1 MSSNSSSDDESDRW
15 QELNEEGSNQFPL
28 ICLVCAH
35 SSQNTVEFFSHLN
48 GHKNWTDFLNQ
59 ESCHI
64 HDQYDWIRFVNF
76 VRSQHPPTWQEV
88 FSSEAW
94 KSGSEKLMFP
104 VIPDDP
110 VLALDIESILEEQNE
125 STLNKGP
132 SQTNSNGLDHHDCHP
147 CSSDLAN
154 IQAENQFLRQQLTTC
169 KRLLSKLS
177 SSEVTGAA
185 RLSVCPTSESEF
197 VNPVACSDPS
207 DSAYFCSYGHFAI
220 HAEMIN
226 DIVRTESYRNFILS
240 NAHTHFAGKTVLDV
254 GCGSGI
260 LSLFASE
267 AGATHV
273 YGVEA
278 SVDIF
283 AAAQETVIANHLS
296 DRITLL
302 RDCAENVKLPVDR
315 VDVIISEWMG
325 YFLLFESMLD
335 SVIQVALRCLTPAG
349 HIYPRHYSLCLLGI
363 SCGQKLRHDC
373 VDLWDNVYG
382 FQMPT
387 LRRAALTE
395 AHILDVSD
403 PRVIGPADAAQGFRI
418 LTSKPCQLYSLDLD
432 IVLKQR
438 RNQPISHWSDLQSA
452 EGPID
457 LWVDSTLDESAT
469 YQLDAFVGY
478 FDVQFDEDAP
488 NPVSFSTSPTSRT
501 THWKQTVFFLDKPIT
516 VKSGD
521 HLTGNFKVRRAIKD
535 VRGLECSLQLSS
547 LHGQPAVH
555 QLFSM
560 DYSCFFDPGFSQK
573 QWINSALDSAVREQN
588 VDRKASELALE
599 LHVQMKDA
607 MQTVDR
613 SIQEAIH
620 SIPRVLREVESLRID
635 AMTLG
640 SELQNTKEHL
650 SQIQMDS
657 QPTMSQLIELDRSRR
672 NAQQAANALRET
684 ARWSELVREIDEVL
698 EAKDLSQLCAT
709 IEGMESCLT
718 ALTHLPDYNE
728 RLALVGTHK
737 NSLESL
743 LAPQL
748 MQAFNEL
755 QAGLIDSA
763 QSAEELRH
771 LIDLFYR
778 IGRPEAARNYFTSC
792 LKIQVSQLWDQCT
805 KSTAEDLRNLPVPIL
820 QTVEQLVASANTNVS
835 EFGETLPGM
844 CEQRV
849 EKYRQFATF
858 VAHLIRLCENQIAQ
872 IGYSTLMDKLKTYQG
887 HDSLSP
893 ADTVTPNLTDIQIVC
908 DNLARAFVTP
918 FRYIGLIFASQCRLR
933 FSEQLNSIKLT
944 WDNPNDAVEGPSNAV
959 SQSMQ
964 LLSQASTFCLE
975 ETYGLCLPPLLDVI
989 QTYWEGLAAKWLVAV
1004 EQFSKQ
1010 LTILDNSA
1018 AYNQANFFSSALQ
1031 LASITGELSTRA
1043 DALVDNLLLQSSEH
1057 LSEWLQT
1064 GNVISLPT
1072 GNTIAFVRQLAWVHP
1087 DTNQQQALHCLA
1099 NSSLDVTRST
1109 PSSTANPS
1117 RPGEPHTH
1125 TSQCRVTAVHQAN
1138 VRMCRATVTM
1148 VRRVAL
1154 TPIGQYLLALPESF
1168 EPYMDANYH
1177 PRDADEWTVES
1188 PEDLVS
1194 SHGLAE
1200 CLRLG
1205 YPDAVS
1211 VSLNRSE
1218 QVDQDPSLSGS
1229 TQRKR
1234 LISHGQTS
1242 VTHKSGETPDS
1253 AALCWLETLV
1263 SGVAC
1268 DLLVSAVLK
1277 IESCAAIYNRRPDSA
1292 EESEDFAVLTEHGAK
1307 QLQVDLDY
1315 FRNLLDDL
1323 GLPLTG
1329 NLKALCDLIQ
1339 CPGEEFANLSASRP
1353 PRIVNAVA
1361 KLRGI

>member
-1 MSSNSSSDDESDRW
+1 M
-15 QELNEEGSNQFPL
+15 
-28 ICLVCAH
+28 
-35 SSQNTVEFFSHLN
+35 
-48 GHKNWTDFLNQ
+48 
-59 ESCHI
+59 
-64 HDQYDWIRFVNF
+64 
-76 VRSQHPPTWQEV
+76 
-88 FSSEAW
+88 
-94 KSGSEKLMFP
+94 
-104 VIPDDP
+104 
-110 VLALDIESILEEQNE
+110 
-125 STLNKGP
+125 
-132 SQTNSNGLDHHDCHP
+132 
-147 CSSDLAN
+147 
-154 IQAENQFLRQQLTTC
+154 QL
-169 KRLLSKLS
+169 
-177 SSEVTGAA
+177 
-185 RLSVCPTSESEF
+185 
-197 VNPVACSDPS
+197 
-207 DSAYFCSYGHFAI
+207 
-220 HAEMIN
+220 
-226 DIVRTESYRNFILS
+226 
-240 NAHTHFAGKTVLDV
+240 KTVLFP
-254 GCGSGI
+254 SGNHACVI
-260 LSLFASE
+260 QGIADS
-267 AGATHV
+267 
-273 YGVEA
+273 VEA
-278 SVDIF
+278 L
-283 AAAQETVIANHLS
+283 Q
-296 DRITLL
+296 DRITSYVSGLWTSGSSPRDQCRVDIIASLL
-302 RDCAENVKLPVDR
+302 R
-315 VDVIISEWMG
+315 
-325 YFLLFESMLD
+325 
-335 SVIQVALRCLTPAG
+335 
-349 HIYPRHYSLCLLGI
+349 
-363 SCGQKLRHDC
+363 
-373 VDLWDNVYG
+373 
-382 FQMPT
+382 
-387 LRRAALTE
+387 
-395 AHILDVSD
+395 
-403 PRVIGPADAAQGFRI
+403 
-418 LTSKPCQLYSLDLD
+418 
-432 IVLKQR
+432 
-438 RNQPISHWSDLQSA
+438 
-452 EGPID
+452 
-457 LWVDSTLDESAT
+457 
-469 YQLDAFVGY
+469 
-478 FDVQFDEDAP
+478 
-488 NPVSFSTSPTSRT
+488 
-501 THWKQTVFFLDKPIT
+501 
-516 VKSGD
+516 
-521 HLTGNFKVRRAIKD
+521 
-535 VRGLECSLQLSS
+535 
-547 LHGQPAVH
+547 
-555 QLFSM
+555 
-560 DYSCFFDPGFSQK
+560 
-573 QWINSALDSAVREQN
+573 
-588 VDRKASELALE
+588 
-599 LHVQMKDA
+599 
-607 MQTVDR
+607 
-613 SIQEAIH
+613 
-620 SIPRVLREVESLRID
+620 
-635 AMTLG
+635 
-640 SELQNTKEHL
+640 
-650 SQIQMDS
+650 
-657 QPTMSQLIELDRSRR
+657 
-672 NAQQAANALRET
+672 
-684 ARWSELVREIDEVL
+684 
-698 EAKDLSQLCAT
+698 
-709 IEGMESCLT
+709 
-718 ALTHLPDYNE
+718 
-728 RLALVGTHK
+728 
-737 NSLESL
+737 
-743 LAPQL
+743 
-748 MQAFNEL
+748 
-755 QAGLIDSA
+755 
-763 QSAEELRH
+763 
-771 LIDLFYR
+771 
-778 IGRPEAARNYFTSC
+778 
-792 LKIQVSQLWDQCT
+792 
-805 KSTAEDLRNLPVPIL
+805 
-820 QTVEQLVASANTNVS
+820 
-835 EFGETLPGM
+835 
-844 CEQRV
+844 
-849 EKYRQFATF
+849 
-858 VAHLIRLCENQIAQ
+858 IAQ

-1154 TPIGQYLLALPESF
+1154 TPVRRLLDQVPQLPVWSAVPDSGECTLPNLAYLPQDYMTQIGQYLLALPESF

-1361 KLRGI
+1361 KLRDEILGWFFSAIIVTLEGSVPESTVTELHVNKTPPQRLRQPKNNNNNKARHSRVKRGKKKQDRGIDPVREHVCVWLLRRKNAAARQR

>member
-1 MSSNSSSDDESDRW
+1 MAYKKCRYLPRAVPYLRPLRAVDDSYLTKSVLNQLNLKPVKWMTFKFNPFCGSVDSIKNACFLMSNPRWRATNPNMVLKPTVASNYTEPTIEILYGLLTSAIGTALVADTNHSSEMKVLRVISYIKRHKAAGPAQHVLVNLLIAPLSVLGYPMSSNSSSDDESDRW
-15 QELNEEGSNQFPL
+15 QELNEEGSNQSPL

-488 NPVSFSTSPTSRT
+488 NPV
-501 THWKQTVFFLDKPIT
+501 
-516 VKSGD
+516 
-521 HLTGNFKVRRAIKD
+521 RR
-535 VRGLECSLQLSS
+535 
-547 LHGQPAVH
+547 
-555 QLFSM
+555 

-599 LHVQMKDA
+599 LHVQMK
-607 MQTVDR
+607 
-613 SIQEAIH
+613 
-620 SIPRVLREVESLRID
+620 
-635 AMTLG
+635 
-640 SELQNTKEHL
+640 
-650 SQIQMDS
+650 IQMDS
-657 QPTMSQLIELDRSRR
+657 QPTMSQLIELDRARR

-698 EAKDLSQLCAT
+698 EAKDLSQPNVQDPDERWQPT
-709 IEGMESCLT
+709 KE
-718 ALTHLPDYNE
+718 ALY
-728 RLALVGTHK
+728 A
-737 NSLESL
+737 
-743 LAPQL
+743 
-748 MQAFNEL
+748 
-755 QAGLIDSA
+755 I
-763 QSAEELRH
+763 
-771 LIDLFYR
+771 
-778 IGRPEAARNYFTSC
+778 
-792 LKIQVSQLWDQCT
+792 
-805 KSTAEDLRNLPVPIL
+805 
-820 QTVEQLVASANTNVS
+820 
-835 EFGETLPGM
+835 
-844 CEQRV
+844 
-849 EKYRQFATF
+849 
-858 VAHLIRLCENQIAQ
+858 
-872 IGYSTLMDKLKTYQG
+872 
-887 HDSLSP
+887 
-893 ADTVTPNLTDIQIVC
+893 
-908 DNLARAFVTP
+908 
-918 FRYIGLIFASQCRLR
+918 
-933 FSEQLNSIKLT
+933 
-944 WDNPNDAVEGPSNAV
+944 
-959 SQSMQ
+959 
-964 LLSQASTFCLE
+964 
-975 ETYGLCLPPLLDVI
+975 
-989 QTYWEGLAAKWLVAV
+989 
-1004 EQFSKQ
+1004 
-1010 LTILDNSA
+1010 
-1018 AYNQANFFSSALQ
+1018 SSATQ
-1031 LASITGELSTRA
+1031 
-1043 DALVDNLLLQSSEH
+1043 DSS
-1057 LSEWLQT
+1057 S
-1064 GNVISLPT
+1064 
-1072 GNTIAFVRQLAWVHP
+1072 
-1087 DTNQQQALHCLA
+1087 
-1099 NSSLDVTRST
+1099 
-1109 PSSTANPS
+1109 
-1117 RPGEPHTH
+1117 
-1125 TSQCRVTAVHQAN
+1125 
-1138 VRMCRATVTM
+1138 
-1148 VRRVAL
+1148 
-1154 TPIGQYLLALPESF
+1154 
-1168 EPYMDANYH
+1168 
-1177 PRDADEWTVES
+1177 
-1188 PEDLVS
+1188 
-1194 SHGLAE
+1194 
-1200 CLRLG
+1200 
-1205 YPDAVS
+1205 
-1211 VSLNRSE
+1211 NRS
-1218 QVDQDPSLSGS
+1218 
-1229 TQRKR
+1229 
-1234 LISHGQTS
+1234 
-1242 VTHKSGETPDS
+1242 
-1253 AALCWLETLV
+1253 
-1263 SGVAC
+1263 
-1268 DLLVSAVLK
+1268 
-1277 IESCAAIYNRRPDSA
+1277 
-1292 EESEDFAVLTEHGAK
+1292 
-1307 QLQVDLDY
+1307 
-1315 FRNLLDDL
+1315 
-1323 GLPLTG
+1323 
-1329 NLKALCDLIQ
+1329 
-1339 CPGEEFANLSASRP
+1339 
-1353 PRIVNAVA
+1353 
-1361 KLRGI
+1361 

>member
-15 QELNEEGSNQFPL
+15 QELNEEGSDQSPL
-28 ICLVCAH
+28 VCLVCAH

-59 ESCHI
+59 ESCRI

-125 STLNKGP
+125 RSLNKGS
-132 SQTNSNGLDHHDCHP
+132 SQTNSNSLDHHDCHP
-147 CSSDLAN
+147 CSSDLTD

-302 RDCAENVKLPVDR
+302 RDCAENVKLPVGR

-335 SVIQVALRCLTPAG
+335 SVIQVALRCLSPAG

-403 PRVIGPADAAQGFRI
+403 PRVIGPADAAQREEISRSVTGQ
-418 LTSKPCQLYSLDLD
+418 TCSLPK
-432 IVLKQR
+432 VTR
-438 RNQPISHWSDLQSA
+438 SV
-452 EGPID
+452 G
-457 LWVDSTLDESAT
+457 DSTLDESAT

-560 DYSCFFDPGFSQK
+560 
-573 QWINSALDSAVREQN
+573 
-588 VDRKASELALE
+588 
-599 LHVQMKDA
+599 
-607 MQTVDR
+607 
-613 SIQEAIH
+613 
-620 SIPRVLREVESLRID
+620 
-635 AMTLG
+635 
-640 SELQNTKEHL
+640 
-650 SQIQMDS
+650 
-657 QPTMSQLIELDRSRR
+657 
-672 NAQQAANALRET
+672 
-684 ARWSELVREIDEVL
+684 
-698 EAKDLSQLCAT
+698 
-709 IEGMESCLT
+709 
-718 ALTHLPDYNE
+718 
-728 RLALVGTHK
+728 
-737 NSLESL
+737 
-743 LAPQL
+743 
-748 MQAFNEL
+748 
-755 QAGLIDSA
+755 
-763 QSAEELRH
+763 
-771 LIDLFYR
+771 
-778 IGRPEAARNYFTSC
+778 
-792 LKIQVSQLWDQCT
+792 
-805 KSTAEDLRNLPVPIL
+805 
-820 QTVEQLVASANTNVS
+820 
-835 EFGETLPGM
+835 
-844 CEQRV
+844 
-849 EKYRQFATF
+849 
-858 VAHLIRLCENQIAQ
+858 
-872 IGYSTLMDKLKTYQG
+872 
-887 HDSLSP
+887 
-893 ADTVTPNLTDIQIVC
+893 
-908 DNLARAFVTP
+908 
-918 FRYIGLIFASQCRLR
+918 
-933 FSEQLNSIKLT
+933 
-944 WDNPNDAVEGPSNAV
+944 
-959 SQSMQ
+959 
-964 LLSQASTFCLE
+964 
-975 ETYGLCLPPLLDVI
+975 
-989 QTYWEGLAAKWLVAV
+989 
-1004 EQFSKQ
+1004 
-1010 LTILDNSA
+1010 
-1018 AYNQANFFSSALQ
+1018 
-1031 LASITGELSTRA
+1031 
-1043 DALVDNLLLQSSEH
+1043 
-1057 LSEWLQT
+1057 
-1064 GNVISLPT
+1064 
-1072 GNTIAFVRQLAWVHP
+1072 
-1087 DTNQQQALHCLA
+1087 
-1099 NSSLDVTRST
+1099 
-1109 PSSTANPS
+1109 
-1117 RPGEPHTH
+1117 
-1125 TSQCRVTAVHQAN
+1125 
-1138 VRMCRATVTM
+1138 
-1148 VRRVAL
+1148 
-1154 TPIGQYLLALPESF
+1154 
-1168 EPYMDANYH
+1168 
-1177 PRDADEWTVES
+1177 
-1188 PEDLVS
+1188 
-1194 SHGLAE
+1194 
-1200 CLRLG
+1200 
-1205 YPDAVS
+1205 
-1211 VSLNRSE
+1211 
-1218 QVDQDPSLSGS
+1218 
-1229 TQRKR
+1229 
-1234 LISHGQTS
+1234 
-1242 VTHKSGETPDS
+1242 
-1253 AALCWLETLV
+1253 
-1263 SGVAC
+1263 
-1268 DLLVSAVLK
+1268 
-1277 IESCAAIYNRRPDSA
+1277 
-1292 EESEDFAVLTEHGAK
+1292 
-1307 QLQVDLDY
+1307 
-1315 FRNLLDDL
+1315 
-1323 GLPLTG
+1323 
-1329 NLKALCDLIQ
+1329 
-1339 CPGEEFANLSASRP
+1339 
-1353 PRIVNAVA
+1353 VN
-1361 KLRGI
+1361 